1 MRQKDE
7 VWMKATLSVVILYE
21 DAQTREKAV
30 KFCDQLVERFWANCE
45 FRLTWMDFSAL
56 HDPNAARDAHA
67 KARGAD
73 VIVFATR
80 PEGPVPGVVTDWV
93 ERCLAN
99 RTDRE
104 GTLAGLIE
112 SSTILTGWAAEKH
125 AWLRSVA
132 HRAGMDYLTDVP
144 HDIAKPIPD
153 SLESFSERAQQVTS
167 VLDEILHKPIH
178 PPSLP

>member
-1 MRQKDE
+1 
-7 VWMKATLSVVILYE
+7 MKATWSVVILFE
-21 DAQTREKAV
+21 DAQTREQAV
-30 KFCDQLVERFWANCE
+30 KFCHQLVERFWTHCE
-45 FRLTWMDFSAL
+45 FRLTWMEFCAL
-56 HDPNAARDAHA
+56 ADPNAARDAHA
-67 KARGAD
+67 KACGAD

-80 PEGPVPGVVTDWV
+80 PEGPVPAVVTEWV
-93 ERCLAN
+93 ESSLAN

-104 GTLAGLIE
+104 GTLAGLIDT
-112 SSTILTGWAAEKH
+112 STILTGWAAEKH

-144 HDIAKPIPD
+144 QDITTSIPD

-178 PPSLP
+178 PRALS